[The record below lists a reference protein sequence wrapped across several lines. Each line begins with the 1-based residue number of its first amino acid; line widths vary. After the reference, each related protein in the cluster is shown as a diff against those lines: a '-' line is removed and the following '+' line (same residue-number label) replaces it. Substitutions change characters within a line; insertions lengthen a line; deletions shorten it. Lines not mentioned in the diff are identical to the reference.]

1 MSDSREKILVIYEKM
16 VASQP
21 DLKRKG
27 AANPYT
33 SMNGNMFSFITKE
46 DQIALRLPDDVREKM
61 KAEPVIQYNSVMR
74 GYALAPKAMLSKPA
88 QLAKLF
94 AQSVAYAETLPAKPT
109 TKKKTAK
116 KKAAKK
122 APKKAPTRRTR

>member
-21 DLKRKG
+21 DVQRRG

-33 SMNGNMFSFITKE
+33 SMSGNMFSFITKE
-46 DQIALRLPDDVREKM
+46 DQIALRLPDEVREKM
-61 KAEPVIQYNSVMR
+61 KAEPVIQHNSVMR
-74 GYALAPKAMLSKPA
+74 GYALAPKAMLTKPA

-109 TKKKTAK
+109 KKKATKKKVAKKTAK
-116 KKAAKK
+116 K
-122 APKKAPTRRTR
+122 APARRTR